1 MASAWAEDGTEL
13 VELQPGKPIT
23 RAVLAGTELL
33 LQRDT
38 EQSMAPAEPGLA
50 QEKGVLQV
58 LTNKYSCCTCLPY
71 LTEIWN

>member
-23 RAVLAGTELL
+23 RTVLAGTELL
-33 LQRDT
+33 LQQDI
-38 EQSMAPAEPGLA
+38 EQSMTPAEPGLA
-50 QEKGVLQV
+50 QKKGVIQV
-58 LTNKYSCCTCLPY
+58 LTNKCSCCTCLTS